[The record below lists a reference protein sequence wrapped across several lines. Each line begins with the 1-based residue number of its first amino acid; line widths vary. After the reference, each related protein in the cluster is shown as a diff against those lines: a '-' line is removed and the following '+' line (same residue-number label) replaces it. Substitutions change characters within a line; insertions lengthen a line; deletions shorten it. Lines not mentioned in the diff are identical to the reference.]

1 MTTPLQRH
9 GDEFVERNTLLHL
22 ALGLRA
28 WLARGSR
35 AALAPSYG
43 PETEVDDIDPG
54 CVDAALGLVALHL
67 RVSAMIDE
75 AAASAPPA
83 PPRAA
88 PRSVRVP
95 SR

>member
-28 WLARGSR
+28 QLARWSR
-35 AALAPSYG
+35 AALAPSARG
-43 PETEVDDIDPG
+43 DIDVDPE

-67 RVSAMIDE
+67 KVSAMIDE

-83 PPRAA
+83 PTRVA
-88 PRSVRVP
+88 PRSIRVP

>member
-35 AALAPSYG
+35 AALAPSRE
-43 PETEVDDIDPG
+43 PEADAIDPG

-67 RVSAMIDE
+67 KVSAMIDE

-83 PPRAA
+83 PPRAT
-88 PRSVRVP
+88 PRAIRVP